1 MFTVW
6 GPLTCHVK
14 SRLWCIFQKSDR
26 WSSSFFDVD
35 FHQQRRKKKCSDW
48 EGSCM
53 CGLVAALYQL
63 MHTTGSD
70 TCCIPFQKIT
80 TAVGAPCWCPKEP
93 GVTSVCVHTPDCLHC
108 RCKHVSLCCYLSV
121 NRSVYCMCECVYWK
135 PKYGNQ
141 SFVFRSVILKW
152 WVVTQNWAVGI
163 NLACCGAGGYIY
175 YSFLQYTQQRTQCS
189 ALV

>member
-1 MFTVW
+1 MVLFPPHPPWHCFISFNFCIFFDVFTVW

-108 RCKHVSLCCYLSV
+108 RCKHVSLTVVIWALIGVCTACVSV
-121 NRSVYCMCECVYWK
+121 FIGSPSMEI
-135 PKYGNQ
+135 
-141 SFVFRSVILKW
+141 SHS
-152 WVVTQNWAVGI
+152 
-163 NLACCGAGGYIY
+163 
-175 YSFLQYTQQRTQCS
+175 YSGQWFSNDGLWRKIG
-189 ALV
+189 LWG

>member
-1 MFTVW
+1 
-6 GPLTCHVK
+6 
-14 SRLWCIFQKSDR
+14 
-26 WSSSFFDVD
+26 
-35 FHQQRRKKKCSDW
+35 
-48 EGSCM
+48 M

-80 TAVGAPCWCPKEP
+80 AAVGAPCWCPKEP

-163 NLACCGAGGYIY
+163 NLACCGAGGYNY
-175 YSFLQYTQQRTQCS
+175 YSFLQYTQQRTQPWFKCEVVHKCILKYAVLWIS
-189 ALV
+189 LFYLNYVNTFTEMWAIFCHRCNYYWVHVLYMSS